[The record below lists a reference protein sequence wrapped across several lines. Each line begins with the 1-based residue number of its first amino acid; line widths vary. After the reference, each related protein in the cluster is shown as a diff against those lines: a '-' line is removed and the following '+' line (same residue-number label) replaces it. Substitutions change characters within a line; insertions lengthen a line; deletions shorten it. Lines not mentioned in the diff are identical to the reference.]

1 MQQPQD
7 SEEEAAQSIDLLQGQ
22 GIFTTVEEFRGAWHE
37 AQNTTAVYYSI
48 SVDEAS
54 SLVVEEEE
62 VEDEELAVE
71 ETIVV
76 EEEELPIE
84 DLSED

>member
-1 MQQPQD
+1 MVK
-7 SEEEAAQSIDLLQGQ
+7 SIDLLQGQ

-54 SLVVEEEE
+54 SLIVEEEQA
-62 VEDEELAVE
+62 EDEELTGE
-71 ETIVV
+71 ETIAG
-76 EEEELPIE
+76 EEEE
-84 DLSED
+84 

>member
-1 MQQPQD
+1 M
-7 SEEEAAQSIDLLQGQ
+7 AQSIDLLQGQ

-54 SLVVEEEE
+54 SLIVEEELA
-62 VEDEELAVE
+62 EDEELTGE
-71 ETIVV
+71 ETIVG
-76 EEEELPIE
+76 EEEE
-84 DLSED
+84 

>member
-1 MQQPQD
+1 M
-7 SEEEAAQSIDLLQGQ
+7 AQSIDLLQGQ

-54 SLVVEEEE
+54 SLIVEEEQA
-62 VEDEELAVE
+62 EDEELTGE
-71 ETIVV
+71 ETITG
-76 EEEELPIE
+76 EEEE
-84 DLSED
+84 

>member
-1 MQQPQD
+1 M
-7 SEEEAAQSIDLLQGQ
+7 AQSIDLLQGQ

-54 SLVVEEEE
+54 SLIVEEEQA
-62 VEDEELAVE
+62 EDEEMTGE
-71 ETIVV
+71 ETIAG
-76 EEEELPIE
+76 EE
-84 DLSED
+84 